1 MICNRSSS
9 SPIPI
14 PKFIKN
20 NIYSLNNSIFD
31 PNNSSPPNDFIL
43 KLNQRS
49 IIYGDNIFTNKNEK
63 ENKKYFKNIKNN
75 INNHSITSLE
85 KK

>member
-1 MICNRSSS
+1 MICIRSPS

-14 PKFIKN
+14 VKN
-20 NIYSLNNSIFD
+20 NIYSLNNKLFD

-49 IIYGDNIFTNKNEK
+49 LIYGDNILMNENAKKVKNRNVK
-63 ENKKYFKNIKNN
+63 NGNKK
-75 INNHSITSLE
+75 NHHLNSSLE

>member
-1 MICNRSSS
+1 MICNRSPS
-9 SPIPI
+9 SPISI
-14 PKFIKN
+14 LKN

-31 PNNSSPPNDFIL
+31 PNNSSPPNDFLL

-49 IIYGDNIFTNKNEK
+49 LIYCDNIQKNEK
-63 ENKKYFKNIKNN
+63 KRNKLKNE
-75 INNHSITSLE
+75 NNHKNKDYDVSISSLE

>member
-1 MICNRSSS
+1 MICNRSAS

-14 PKFIKN
+14 LKN

-31 PNNSSPPNDFIL
+31 PNNSSPPNDFLL

-49 IIYGDNIFTNKNEK
+49 LIYGDNICMNSKNEK
-63 ENKKYFKNIKNN
+63 NEKNEKKY
-75 INNHSITSLE
+75 

>member
-14 PKFIKN
+14 LKN

-31 PNNSSPPNDFIL
+31 PNNSSPPNDFLL

-49 IIYGDNIFTNKNEK
+49 LIYGDNILMNSKNEK
-63 ENKKYFKNIKNN
+63 KHNYNN
-75 INNHSITSLE
+75 SNSSLE